1 LIIKRFDLPNGV
13 VVSFV
18 RFYRIKPVFLAYFCL
33 KQSKAKSVLSIRK
46 LRKIMFQERGAYDP
60 NVRTRSFIDSG
71 RANEFMRLVYAVMA
85 IGLAITGLTAW
96 YFGTGLAECI
106 QDGYLMPGCKYDW
119 LIMGPMRWVVM
130 LAPLAG
136 VLALS
141 FGINKMS
148 YSTASLVFGVYSFL
162 MGLSLS
168 YIFVIYTGGSIFKT
182 FFITAGTFGAMSIIG
197 MTTKIDLTKFRSIL
211 FMGLIGIIIA
221 SVVNMFMRSEMFDYI
236 ISFIGI
242 GVFCGLTAYDTQRLL
257 QIGAHADTEQEGIR
271 KVALMGA
278 LNLYLD
284 FVNLFLF
291 LLRFFGASND

>member
-1 LIIKRFDLPNGV
+1 
-13 VVSFV
+13 
-18 RFYRIKPVFLAYFCL
+18 
-33 KQSKAKSVLSIRK
+33 
-46 LRKIMFQERGAYDP
+46 MFQRKGSQDP
-60 NVRTRSFIDSG
+60 SVNTKSFIDSG
-71 RANEFMRLVYAVMA
+71 NAQVFMRLVYAVMA
-85 IGLAITGLTAW
+85 IGLAITGLTSW

-106 QDGYLMPGCKYDW
+106 QDGYLMPGCKFDW
-119 LIMGPMRWVVM
+119 LITGPMRYVVM
-130 LAPLAG
+130 FSPFAG

-148 YSTASLVFGVYSFL
+148 YSTASLVFGVFSFL

-197 MTTKIDLTKFRSIL
+197 MTTNIDLTKFRSIL

-221 SVVNMFMRSEMFDYI
+221 SVVNMFMQSEMMDYI

-242 GVFCGLTAYDTQRLL
+242 AVFCGLTAYDTQRLI
-257 QIGAHADTEQEGIR
+257 QIGAHADMEHEGV
-271 KVALMGA
+271 KKTALMGA
-278 LNLYLD
+278 LSLYLD

-291 LLRFFGASND
+291 LLRFFGNRS